1 MNNRVRSLTGI
12 MVAAFLCFAL
22 PAFGQIVGVA
32 NATGCSG
39 TGPGGTI
46 CGGTGSTPLSVT
58 GIENDSVILQAVIGT
73 QTAPQYEVVNDTGST
88 LNTLTFTLNL
98 ESSGSFASNQKLD
111 CQTNGGFAGDAC
123 TTTANGISYGESVQT
138 PMYNGGAG
146 FTFPVTFTFSGLN
159 IASGG
164 DFDITFASFGNSDTG
179 LQTGGPVA
187 MPEGSG
193 VPMLAA
199 SGLVLLGTIVMKRR
213 FIV

>member
-1 MNNRVRSLTGI
+1 VKNRVRSLTGI

-58 GIENDSVILQAVIGT
+58 GIENGSVILQAVIGT
-73 QTAPQYEVVNDTGST
+73 QTAPVYEVTNDTGST

-98 ESSGSFASNQKLD
+98 ESGGFFASNQKLD

-123 TTTANGISYGESVQT
+123 TTTTANGKSYGESVQT

-146 FTFPVTFTFSGLN
+146 FTFPVTFTFSGLK

-164 DFDITFASFGNSDTG
+164 DFDITFASFGNGDTG
-179 LQTGGPVA
+179 LQTGGPVSV
-187 MPEGSG
+187 PEGSG

-199 SGLVLLGTIVMKRR
+199 SLVLLGAMKRR
-213 FIV
+213 FID